1 MREVDVALFGL
12 ALVAHHVDFVT
23 GLELGIALVIENLG
37 NRRHAFRLRAYVYD
51 DMGRG
56 QLDDGALD
64 YVVLAYGFFG
74 FSLEVLE
81 GGSEIIIAERTAI
94 AGGLFM
100 GAGVCLVLVVYSG
113 SFGRAVLLGRSGNL
127 FR

>member
-23 GLELGIALVIENLG
+23 GLELGIALVIETLD

-51 DMGRG
+51 DMSRS
-56 QLDDGALD
+56 QLNDRALD
-64 YVVLAYGFFG
+64 YVVLAYRFFG

-81 GGSEIIIAERTAI
+81 GGCEIIIAERTAI
-94 AGGLFM
+94 VGRIFAG
-100 GAGVCLVLVVYSG
+100 
-113 SFGRAVLLGRSGNL
+113 
-127 FR
+127 